1 MATIQ
6 SFRNRAWRSVAL
18 ICLAWLVAGIA
29 IAQDPKAS
37 AAQAAARD
45 WLALADRSDAQASWN
60 AAGKKFQAAMPATGW
75 ADALSKVRTPL
86 GPVKSRTIFKT
97 NFTKSFPGAPDGDY
111 ALIVY
116 TTSFANKAEGH
127 ETLTLERESD
137 GKWRVVGYFI
147 R

>member
-1 MATIQ
+1 MIRY
-6 SFRNRAWRSVAL
+6 FRAQRLFAL
-18 ICLAWLVAGIA
+18 ICLGWLVAGA
-29 IAQDPKAS
+29 ALAQDPRAS
-37 AAQAAARD
+37 AAQAAARE

-60 AAGKKFQAAMPATGW
+60 AAGQKFQAAMPATGW
-75 ADALSKVRTPL
+75 AAALAKARAPM

-97 NFTKSFPGAPDGDY
+97 GFKSTFPGAPDGDY
-111 ALIVY
+111 ALIIY

-127 ETLTLERESD
+127 ETLTLEHESD

>member
-1 MATIQ
+1 MIRYYRVQ
-6 SFRNRAWRSVAL
+6 RLLAL
-18 ICLAWLVAGIA
+18 ICLAWLVTGAA
-29 IAQDPKAS
+29 LAQDPKAT

-60 AAGKKFQAAMPATGW
+60 AASKKFQEAMPVSGW
-75 ADALSKVRTPL
+75 ADALAKARDPL
-86 GPVKSRTIFKT
+86 GAVKGRTIFKT
-97 NFTKSFPGAPDGDY
+97 GFKKTFPGAPEGDY

-137 GKWRVVGYFI
+137 GKWRLVGYFI

>member
-1 MATIQ
+1 MIR
-6 SFRNRAWRSVAL
+6 SFRNRAQRLVAV
-18 ICLAWLVAGIA
+18 ICAAWLVAGFA
-29 IAQDPKAS
+29 LAQDPKAT
-37 AAQAAARD
+37 AAQGAARE
-45 WLALADRSDAQASWN
+45 WLALADRADAQASWS
-60 AAGKKFQAAMPATGW
+60 AAGKKFQAAM
-75 ADALSKVRTPL
+75 ADALAKARTPM
-86 GPVKSRTIFKT
+86 GSVKSRTIFKT
-97 NFTKSFPGAPDGDY
+97 DFTKSFPGAPDGDY

>member
-1 MATIQ
+1 LIR
-6 SFRNRAWRSVAL
+6 SFRNRAQRSVAV
-18 ICLAWLVAGIA
+18 ICAAWLVAGFA
-29 IAQDPKAS
+29 LAQDPKAT
-37 AAQAAARD
+37 AAQGAARE
-45 WLALADRSDAQASWN
+45 WLALADRADAQASWN

-75 ADALSKVRTPL
+75 ADALAKARTPM
-86 GPVKSRTIFKT
+86 GAVKSRTIFKT
-97 NFTKSFPGAPDGDY
+97 DFTKSFPGAPDGDY

-116 TTSFANKAEGH
+116 TTSFAKKAEGH

>member
-1 MATIQ
+1 MIY
-6 SFRNRAWRSVAL
+6 SFRNRAQRSVAL

-29 IAQDPKAS
+29 LAQDPKAT

-60 AAGKKFQAAMPATGW
+60 AAGKKFQTAMPTAGW
-75 ADALSKVRTPL
+75 ADALSKARTPL
-86 GPVKSRTIFKT
+86 GPVKNRTIFKT
-97 NFTKSFPGAPDGDY
+97 GFKKTFPGAPDGDY
-111 ALIVY
+111 ALIIY

-137 GKWRVVGYFI
+137 GMWRVVGYFI